1 MTFPSAL
8 AAIRAYLDGRAVAAG
23 DPVRTFGGVPNP
35 RPARFVRLQ
44 QVGDTTRSVAH
55 RDVRVVVES
64 WEATEDAAERL
75 ADLVH
80 GWLCDMDTPGGHVP
94 QGPAGWLGGPYTQPD
109 PITGSPRY
117 GQTVILRQRRQ

>member
-8 AAIRAYLDGRAVAAG
+8 AAIRDYLNGRAVAAG
-23 DPVRTFGGVPNP
+23 DPVRTHAGVPNP

-64 WEATEDAAERL
+64 WEATEAAAERL
-75 ADLVH
+75 ADRVY
-80 GWLCDMDTPGGHVP
+80 GWLCEMDTDGGHVP

-109 PITGSPRY
+109 PVTGSPRY
-117 GQTVILRQRRQ
+117 GMTVILRQRRQ